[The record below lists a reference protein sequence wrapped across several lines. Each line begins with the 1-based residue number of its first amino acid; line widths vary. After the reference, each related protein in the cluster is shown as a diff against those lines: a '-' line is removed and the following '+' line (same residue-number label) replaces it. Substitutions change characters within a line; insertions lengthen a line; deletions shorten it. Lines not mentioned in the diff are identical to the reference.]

1 MRSDHALAT
10 ATGGAGSLLV
20 AAGGTLGR
28 GGLACAYAGLTLML
42 LGWWWYGRTGT
53 AAPRHGWVTL
63 GIWVGP
69 LLVAPPLFSRDV
81 YSYLAQG
88 LLAGSGH
95 DVYRDGP
102 AVLGGQVAALV
113 PEIWQHTPAPYG
125 PVALLASRVVT
136 AVTGEHVGAGVLGM
150 RLVAVAGLALLAVA
164 LPRLTRD
171 GRVLTRDGRAWWLV
185 ILNPLVLIHLVGGAH
200 NDALMVGLLAAGLA
214 AALHRHPVVGAAL
227 VTMAALVKA
236 PAALGLVAVAIIGA
250 DSLRARQPGLDPGR
264 GETARSGGSGAPPA
278 TGSPGDLSQAVA
290 PAAAES
296 PGDLSPAGRWAG
308 VRAWA
313 VTAAVAGVTT
323 VVVTAVAGSGYGWVG
338 ALGTPVS
345 AGNWS
350 LTGVLG
356 RLTAEGVGSPFA
368 IEVWR
373 WAGVLATVVSA
384 GLVWAYRER
393 IGALPGLG
401 LVLLAVVIFG
411 PALRPWYVIWA
422 LVPLA
427 VVPAAHRGLA
437 LLSAVLTPV
446 VLPDGYAADRG
457 EVLLAV
463 LGALLGVAA
472 FALATTATPATRVL
486 R

>member
-28 GGLACAYAGLTLML
+28 GGLTCAYAGLTLML
-42 LGWWWYGRTGT
+42 LGWWWYGRAGT
-53 AAPRHGWVTL
+53 AAPRHGWATL
-63 GIWVGP
+63 GIWAGP

-125 PVALLASRVVT
+125 PVALLASRTVT
-136 AVTGEHVGAGVLGM
+136 AVTGEHVGAGVFGM
-150 RLVAVAGLALLAVA
+150 RLVAVAGLALLAVT
-164 LPRLTRD
+164 LPR
-171 GRVLTRDGRAWWLV
+171 LTRDGRAWWLV

-214 AALHRHPVVGAAL
+214 AALHRHPVAGAVL

-250 DSLRARQPGLDPGR
+250 DSLRATHQGR
-264 GETARSGGSGAPPA
+264 G
-278 TGSPGDLSQAVA
+278 
-290 PAAAES
+290 
-296 PGDLSPAGRWAG
+296 AGRWAG
-308 VRAWA
+308 VNAWA

-356 RLTAEGVGSPFA
+356 RVTAQGVGSPFA

-401 LVLLAVVIFG
+401 LALLAVVIFG

-472 FALATTATPATRVL
+472 FALATTATPASRAL

>member
-1 MRSDHALAT
+1 LGCHGAAVRSDHALAT

-20 AAGGTLGR
+20 AAGAILGR
-28 GGLACAYAGLTLML
+28 GGLTCAYAGLTLML

-63 GIWVGP
+63 GIWAGP

-102 AVLGGQVAALV
+102 AVLGGRVAALV
-113 PEIWQHTPAPYG
+113 PEIWQHMPAPYG
-125 PVALLASRVVT
+125 PVALLASRTVT
-136 AVTGEHVGAGVLGM
+136 AVTGEHVGAGVFGM

-164 LPRLTRD
+164 LPR
-171 GRVLTRDGRAWWLV
+171 LTRDGRAWWLV

-214 AALHRHPVVGAAL
+214 AALHRHPVAGAAL

-236 PAALGLVAVAIIGA
+236 PAALGLVAVAVIGA
-250 DSLRARQPGLDPGR
+250 DRV
-264 GETARSGGSGAPPA
+264 
-278 TGSPGDLSQAVA
+278 TGVWAV
-290 PAAAES
+290 
-296 PGDLSPAGRWAG
+296 

-323 VVVTAVAGSGYGWVG
+323 VGVTAAAGTGYGWLD

-356 RLTAEGVGSPFA
+356 RWTAEGVGSPFA

-384 GLVWAYRER
+384 GLVGAYRER
-393 IGALPGLG
+393 VGALPGLG
-401 LVLLAVVIFG
+401 LVLLAVVFFG
-411 PALRPWYVIWA
+411 PALRPWYVIWG

-427 VVPAAHRGLA
+427 VAPGAHRKLA
-437 LLSAVLTPV
+437 LLSALLTLV
-446 VLPDGYAADRG
+446 VLPDGYPADRG

-472 FALATTATPATRVL
+472 FALATTATPATRAL